1 MPNSDILPDEG
12 TTKPNSI
19 AIVVVFPAPLA
30 PNRATTEFFFTS
42 KEMLSTAQT
51 SPNFFESFKTDIM
64 IFSAIIYLIWS
75 AYIVKSKS
83 SNFIYSLQGLED
95 V

>member
-1 MPNSDILPDEG
+1 MPNMDILPDEG
-12 TTKPNSI
+12 TTKPRSI

-30 PNRATTEFFFTS
+30 PNRAMTEFFLTP

-51 SPNFFESFKTDIM
+51 APNLFESFVTEM
-64 IFSAIIYLIWS
+64 ISSSTMMRLIWL
-75 AYIVKSKS
+75 AFIAKSKS
-83 SNFIYSLQGLED
+83 SNFIYSLQGLGD

>member
-1 MPNSDILPDEG
+1 MDILPDEG
-12 TTKPNSI
+12 TTRPNSI

-30 PNRATTEFFFTS
+30 PNRAMTEFSLTL

-51 SPNFFESFKTDIM
+51 SPNFFESFETDM
-64 IFSAIIYLIWS
+64 MSFSVIISLIWL

-83 SNFIYSLQGLED
+83 SNLINLLQGLED